1 MSTLLTLM
9 AVLFVLGLGGGLI
22 IGARAAPE
30 RLGPATGLW
39 LSALFVGLALVLWRE
54 GDPAL
59 SGEAAR
65 RNAPFA
71 FLLYGVLLGGPW
83 IGGTLAGRA
92 IGRARRGRA
101 DP

>member
-1 MSTLLTLM
+1 MRP
-9 AVLFVLGLGGGLI
+9 AVRRGSAPAGTVRT
-22 IGARAAPE
+22 ASAAP
-30 RLGPATGLW
+30 PSSFA
-39 LSALFVGLALVLWRE
+39 SAVAA
-54 GDPAL
+54 PAL
-59 SGEAAR
+59 YRQFSPRSPPEAAR